1 MEKKILIAY
10 LIIQSVVTLV
20 IGVKVYFLDQATTI
34 ELVNQQTQKTET
46 IPLQAVVGE
55 IVNQLNAK

>member
-34 ELVNQQTQKTET
+34 ELLNQQTQKTEN